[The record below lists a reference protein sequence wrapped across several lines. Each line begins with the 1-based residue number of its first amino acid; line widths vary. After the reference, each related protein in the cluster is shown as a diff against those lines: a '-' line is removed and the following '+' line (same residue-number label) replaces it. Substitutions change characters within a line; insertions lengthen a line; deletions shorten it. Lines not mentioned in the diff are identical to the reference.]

1 MGVGIKYSK
10 PLVSV
15 RNQAPCLL
23 HMSHSHTHEY
33 GGAAHLEVGYLTLS
47 ASWLS
52 ALNCDPCNHAPL
64 TV

>member
-23 HMSHSHTHEY
+23 HMSHSHTHAY
-33 GGAAHLEVGYLTLS
+33 GGAAQLKVGYLTVMS
-47 ASWLS
+47 FM
-52 ALNCDPCNHAPL
+52 ALGFELRP
-64 TV
+64 V